1 MNVPTPMQP
10 FMQHT
15 HRWQRG
21 YLTHGI
27 HHITAHSSSIKYPK
41 PPRGGYYWQTVYRG
55 GNWGTAMLEAAN
67 GTHSK
72 QIVGYRR
79 SHTPGSSHSPSC
91 HATHKIPM
99 TRPQELPLSSCF
111 YSLLPPSTQI
121 ENTQLVLLCIWLVS
135 SSGHAFWIFQV
146 LHLKSILS
154 PTFL

>member
-21 YLTHGI
+21 YLTHSI
-27 HHITAHSSSIKYPK
+27 DHITAHSSSIKYPK

-67 GTHSK
+67 GTQQTDS
-72 QIVGYRR
+72 RLPR
-79 SHTPGSSHSPSC
+79 ESH
-91 HATHKIPM
+91 IWL
-99 TRPQELPLSSCF
+99 QPLSQLPCHTQDPPDMSPRTTSVF
-111 YSLLPPSTQI
+111 IFLLPTSSIHPKI
-121 ENTQLVLLCIWLVS
+121 ENTQLVLLCIWFVN